1 MKQSRCNGVPRHA
14 AGPWRG
20 RRWLPAA
27 IAFILTHA
35 VFAGRL
41 DAWQSPGSAGRIESS
56 AECCLVLLL
65 PVGARSASVGGALTA
80 ATGVDA
86 VFINPAGLAAL
97 GANHFII
104 HQNSM
109 SADATA
115 FSFLL
120 APRGAGTLG
129 LSYQLHDIGDIENTD
144 EHGRTIGSL
153 AIRHHLLVASY
164 GVPVHGGLS
173 AGMNYKLYQFRIG
186 CSGACAGEE
195 VAATTHAVDVGIHF
209 RPSRYP
215 ALQLGAA
222 LVNTGFAL
230 QVVNA
235 QQADPLPRRLRAGVL
250 YDLLWHLPFSKA
262 YALWLATEMTAVP
275 DRSEAIQPAVGI
287 EFSAHDA
294 VFLRMGYVSG
304 TGVGTGTSMGIGMRH
319 SRFDMAVAKSFVSS
333 RLDLFDEPIQFT
345 FGVAF

>member
-1 MKQSRCNGVPRHA
+1 M
-14 AGPWRG
+14 
-20 RRWLPAA
+20 A
-27 IAFILTHA
+27 IAFILVHA
-35 VFAGRL
+35 AFGGRL
-41 DAWQSPGSAGRIESS
+41 DAWQSSGSTGRVESA

-65 PVGARSASVGGALTA
+65 PVGARSASLGGAITA
-80 ATGVDA
+80 ATGTDA
-86 VFINPAGLAAL
+86 VFINPAGLAWL
-97 GANHFII
+97 EANHFLV

-109 SADATA
+109 SAEATA

-120 APRGAGTLG
+120 APRDAGTLG

-144 EHGRTIGSL
+144 EYGRTIGSL

-164 GVPVHGGLS
+164 GVPVYGGLS
-173 AGMNYKLYQFRIG
+173 AGLNYKLYQFRIG

-195 VAATTHAVDVGIHF
+195 VAATTHAIDVGVHF
-209 RPSRYP
+209 RPHHYP

-222 LVNTGFAL
+222 LVNTGFPL

-235 QQADPLPRRLRAGVL
+235 QQADPLPRRLRAGLL
-250 YDLLWHLPFSKA
+250 YDLLWHLPSSEA
-262 YALWLATEMTAVP
+262 YALWLAAEMTAVP
-275 DRSEAIQPAVGI
+275 DRSESIQPAVGI

-333 RLDLFDEPIQFT
+333 RLDLFDEPVQLT